1 MIKHIWTLLLLAVLT
16 AALNGCGIID
26 YYFLPPPEDTAQ
38 ELYEAGVYA
47 MQDKDYDDAAEYFTM
62 LKDRYPFSP
71 FTAKAEIGQGDAYF
85 LGGKYD
91 LAADAYKEFEVLH
104 PRHEETPYIL
114 FQIGLSNFK
123 LFKSVDLRQ
132 QNIAESVEYFS
143 RVVDAYPKSDYAVE
157 AREYIAKSRHIMA
170 EHEVYIADFFW
181 RSEKYGPAWNRYKYV
196 VENFS
201 DVPDVQD
208 YARERAQFAYF
219 EYQRTLSEEE
229 RIKAHKSWLNWV
241 TEWF

>member
-1 MIKHIWTLLLLAVLT
+1 MIKRFWTLLILFALAATVT
-16 AALNGCGIID
+16 GCGLID

-38 ELYEAGVYA
+38 ELYEAGVDA
-47 MQDKDYDDAAEYFTM
+47 MQDKDYGDAADYFTK

-71 FTAKAEIGQGDAYF
+71 FTAKAEIGQGDAFF
-85 LGGKYD
+85 LDGKYA
-91 LAADAYKEFEVLH
+91 LAADSYKEFEVLH

-132 QNIAESVEYFS
+132 QNIAEAIEYFN
-143 RVVDAYPKSDYAVE
+143 RVVDAYPKSDYAAE
-157 AREYIAKSRHIMA
+157 AKGYIAKSRHIMA

-181 RSEKYGPAWNRYKYV
+181 RAENYGPAWNRYKYV
-196 VENFS
+196 VENFP
-201 DVPDVQD
+201 DVPDVQN

-219 EYQRTLSEEE
+219 EHQRTLSEFE
-229 RIKAHKSWLNWV
+229 RVEAHKSWLNWIA
-241 TEWF
+241 EWF